1 MAEEDEWESMQAI
14 KPPNI
19 DITTMNMD
27 MTQRS
32 VMIWN
37 NK

>member
-1 MAEEDEWESMQAI
+1 MDEEDELGSKQAI
-14 KPPNI
+14 KAPNI

-27 MTQRS
+27 ITQRS

>member
-1 MAEEDEWESMQAI
+1 MAKEDELGSKQVINAL
-14 KPPNI
+14 NI

-32 VMIWN
+32 VMI
-37 NK
+37 

>member
-1 MAEEDEWESMQAI
+1 MAKEDEWGSEQAI
-14 KPPNI
+14 EALNI

-32 VMIWN
+32 VMI
-37 NK
+37 

>member
-1 MAEEDEWESMQAI
+1 MAEEDEWGSKKAI
-14 KPPNI
+14 KAPNI

-27 MTQRS
+27 MTQNS